1 MLLTDLMGCLC
12 HHLTQ
17 LRQIDVTGCL
27 NNLRMLLCDTHDC
40 TGPRATVLIVKQ
52 LVVVDVMY

>member
-1 MLLTDLMGCLC
+1 MMLTDFMGYLC

-27 NNLRMLLCDTHDC
+27 NNLHMLLCDTRDY
-40 TGPRATVLIVKQ
+40 TGPRATVLIVEQ
-52 LVVVDVMY
+52 LVVVVVM